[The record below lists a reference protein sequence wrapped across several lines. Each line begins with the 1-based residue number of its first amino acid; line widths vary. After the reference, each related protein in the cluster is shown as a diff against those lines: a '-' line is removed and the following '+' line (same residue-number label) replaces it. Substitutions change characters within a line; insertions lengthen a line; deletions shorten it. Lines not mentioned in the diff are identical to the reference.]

1 MILEKKT
8 NMQIYYHIDVKKIF
22 KMQSKG
28 MMNTEFRSVYVG
40 GDMGL
45 EEERGIGLRDLWPLL
60 GIKWV

>member
-1 MILEKKT
+1 MILEKKKT

-28 MMNTEFRSVYVG
+28 MMNTEFRSVYLG

-45 EEERGIGLRDLWPLL
+45 EE
-60 GIKWV
+60 